1 MGNLRAIISCVLMA
15 GTLSAGGAARAAA
28 PEFPDVPPWHWAFDS
43 VTKAHDAGILIGYPS
58 PPEEL
63 IQAAITAVY
72 DGFAHA
78 SSPGAG
84 AWVARFTYDR
94 PADWPAAL
102 ARARVA
108 TFALTQVRPFV
119 SGSTA
124 TATYTARVTIAD
136 GRALTGPMRVRLRTN
151 GEDWQVDYATLAEGS
166 VLFR

>member
-1 MGNLRAIISCVLMA
+1 MRNLTAIISCVLMA

-43 VTKAHDAGILIGYPS
+43 VTKAHDAGILIGFPS

-78 SSPGAG
+78 SSPGAE
-84 AWVARFTYDR
+84 AWVARFTYNR

-108 TFALTQVRPFV
+108 SFALTGVRPFV

-124 TATYTARVTIAD
+124 TATYTAHVTTAD
-136 GRALTGPMRVRLRTN
+136 GRALTGPMRVRLRAN
-151 GEDWQVDYATLAEGS
+151 GDDWQLDYATLAEGS

>member
-1 MGNLRAIISCVLMA
+1 MAIIGSVLVTAIFFA
-15 GTLSAGGAARAAA
+15 GAAARAAA
-28 PEFPDVPPWHWAFDS
+28 AAFPDVPPWHWAFDS

-78 SSPGAG
+78 SSPGAEN
-84 AWVARFTYDR
+84 WVARFTYNR

-108 TFALTQVRPFV
+108 SFALTGVRPSV

-124 TATYTARVTIAD
+124 TATYTARVTTAD
-136 GRALTGPMRVRLRTN
+136 GRALTGPMRVRLRAN
-151 GEDWQVDYATLAEGS
+151 GDDWQLDYATLAEGS